1 MLDKKINVCLAC
13 DDNYAKYAGIVIAS
27 ILANA
32 NVDDELCIYILD
44 GGITKEHKQQILSL
58 KSIKNCN
65 INFVAIDSNLF
76 EAYKKFQTHSYITIA
91 TYYRLKLASLLPDIN
106 KIIYFDCDM
115 VVNSS
120 LRDLY
125 NTNLD
130 KFLIA
135 GVRDINKRILKKN
148 PNYINAGMVLFNLE
162 NIRKENIENEFLN
175 WSSQN
180 VDKIT
185 LGDQT
190 IINEVCRNKINIV
203 DDTWNVQSSN
213 FTNRSS
219 YTKFPKVVHF
229 VARKKPWHW
238 ASFSYHRNLY
248 FKYLQ
253 LTPWKLSEKEYQ
265 KWTKSNQIASLFAYL
280 KYRPLFLIRPRFY
293 EALFYTYIKPIFS
306 YKKPV
311 IKNNTF
317 IVWEPCS
324 QSHSEVVPGYVKYLL
339 DLGYHVSVCVN
350 PERYKEGLFSR
361 FNNENVSLN
370 KLSRKQVKEFFR
382 KDNLED
388 VAGVLV
394 TTVGK
399 LCDEIHYED
408 CYKFFNQNVDKSKL
422 FFVEHEAKHALD
434 AGTWLESLITL
445 RELNYKN
452 AKSVVVNPHYF
463 GDIKITPKNKITNF
477 VMVGAIKPYKKNDN
491 TIIEAVLELAKQGI
505 TNFKI
510 TVIGKGHIKNI
521 PANIRKFF
529 DIKGRLPFAKMY
541 DEIEKADFLL
551 TAYDEENISHIRY
564 NTTGTSGNFQLV
576 YGFLKPC
583 IITKGFASLNGFD
596 DENSIIYNTPSD
608 YSEAMKKAIDLNP
621 VRYAIMQNSLKKYVD
636 SLYQESL
643 ENLRKAINE

>member
-13 DDNYAKYAGIVIAS
+13 DDNYAKYAGVVIAS

-32 NVDDELCIYILD
+32 NKSDKLSFYILD
-44 GGITKEHKQQILSL
+44 GGICDENRTKILSL
-58 KSIKNCN
+58 ENIKECQ
-65 INFVAIDSNLF
+65 INFIKIDESVF
-76 EAYKKFQTHSYITIA
+76 EAYKKIKTHSYLTLPA
-91 TYYRLKLASLLPDIN
+91 FYRLKLASLLPQLN
-106 KIIYFDCDM
+106 KIIYLDCD
-115 VVNSS
+115 VIVNSS
-120 LRDLY
+120 LNKLY
-125 NTNLD
+125 NLNID
-130 KFLIA
+130 KYAIA
-135 GVRDINKRILKKN
+135 AVKDINKRMLKKN
-148 PNYINAGMVLFNLE
+148 PNYFNSGVLLINLKYWRNNNIECTLLNFTKENVDNIKTGDQEILNMVLFG
-162 NIRKENIENEFLN
+162 
-175 WSSQN
+175 N
-180 VDKIT
+180 VKI
-185 LGDQT
+185 
-190 IINEVCRNKINIV
+190 I
-203 DDTWNVQSSN
+203 DDEWNVQSSN

-219 YTKFPKVVHF
+219 YTNKPKIIHF
-229 VARKKPWHW
+229 VAKNKPWKEKC
-238 ASFSYHRNLY
+238 FSYHKNFY
-248 FKYLQ
+248 FNYLQ
-253 LTPWKLSEKEYQ
+253 KTPWLLDNVELKEVL
-265 KWTKSNQIASLFAYL
+265 KSTSLQYI
-280 KYRPLFLIRPRFY
+280 KYRPLFLFRPRFY
-293 EALFYTYIKPIFS
+293 KALFYTYIEPIFS

-452 AKSVVVNPHYF
+452 GKSVVVNPHYF
-463 GDIKITPKNKITNF
+463 GDIKITPKNNITNF

-529 DIKGRLPFAKMY
+529 DMKGRLPFAKMY

-551 TAYDEENISHIRY
+551 TAYDEEKSSHIRY

-596 DENSIIYNTPSD
+596 DENSILYTITSD

-621 VRYAIMQNSLKKYVD
+621 VRYAIMQNSLKKYAD